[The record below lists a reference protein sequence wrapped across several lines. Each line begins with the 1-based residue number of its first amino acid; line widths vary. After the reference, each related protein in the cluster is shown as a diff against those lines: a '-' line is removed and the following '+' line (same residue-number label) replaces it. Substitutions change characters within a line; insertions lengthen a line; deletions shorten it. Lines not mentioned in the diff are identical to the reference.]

1 MYICL
6 FYSEGEVEVS
16 NTAIPSTSMLFRA
29 VDKRIPPVRILVS
42 TLRRAELTTNRLLVS
57 VDNWPL
63 DSPVPVGH
71 LVKCLGVMGDKS
83 VENAVLL
90 HEFGVENEAFSAS
103 VMNCLPPLGWKISE
117 DVVNQRTDLRHL
129 PVVSV
134 DPPGCKD
141 IDDALHCIE
150 LPNGN
155 LEIGVHIADVTF
167 FVHPDTPLDKEAA
180 RRSTSTY
187 LVERRL
193 DMLPGLLT
201 TQLCSLRCNEDHL
214 AFSVLWEMDRNANI
228 IDVRYCKSVIH
239 SVGSL
244 SYADA
249 QLMMDNPDGSNVV
262 NKSVRL
268 LVFLMCMCVG

>member
-1 MYICL
+1 VLHIFVL
-6 FYSEGEVEVS
+6 F
-16 NTAIPSTSMLFRA
+16 
-29 VDKRIPPVRILVS
+29 
-42 TLRRAELTTNRLLVS
+42 
-57 VDNWPL
+57 
-63 DSPVPVGH
+63 
-71 LVKCLGVMGDKS
+71 C
-83 VENAVLL
+83 
-90 HEFGVENEAFSAS
+90 
-103 VMNCLPPLGWKISE
+103 
-117 DVVNQRTDLRHL
+117 QRTDLRHL

-141 IDDALHCIE
+141 IDDALHCIV

-155 LEIGVHIADVTF
+155 LQIGVHIADVTY

-193 DMLPGLLT
+193 DMLPSLLT

-214 AFSVLWEMDRNANI
+214 AFTVLWEMDPVSANI
-228 IDVRYCKSVIH
+228 SKVDYCKSVIH

-249 QLMMDNPDGSNVV
+249 QEMMDHPNDNNVV
-262 NKSVRL
+262 NKSVRRI
-268 LVFLMCMCVG
+268 V